1 MAESSTAPPGADKPV
16 IVRVKRKASQS
27 ALDAFWLE
35 INERPLKRPLIDFG
49 KLSISDASSS
59 KVEEFKTQKIL
70 VRHVETVTSSKD
82 TFDVLRSVVPNSSGE
97 LKSEEKIEER
107 RRSLKTVDKQDQLLV
122 KARQAQEVLSR
133 YARFEQI
140 WRSRKEKIV
149 APEDEA
155 IYDMCRLYDVVR
167 VDVEELAVEVQNQ
180 KDTDMDDCKMM
191 ADFLPL
197 LREVLPTA
205 AEEIEH
211 DIHGVVS
218 NQDGY
223 VYDVYAVEKD
233 VNEMEADSTSHFP
246 LVQVDDDEQFYDG
259 PDDSECETDDSNAE
273 NNPLNDYPDE
283 EDDDDDDEDEDEA
296 TSRSSDEN
304 SEDES
309 TTSGNESEELK
320 SGSQVSYEYE
330 GSELYEWSDYADQTL
345 EDSDGDEESY
355 YFIVNDLMEDNSTI
369 PFDQFKLSS
378 NSQIPFDLF
387 VSKKYKGIGIR
398 GFVRFTD
405 SARNLVYT
413 VQKSSYKS
421 ATRDQDC
428 VKQLLDS
435 SGNTLF
441 LITRINKRSWHGFKG
456 NGEEKKV
463 IFTADKTVDE
473 FSRTEFTVILVDE
486 NNEDAKTE
494 LRMKGSPYKR
504 SCTIYKCD
512 SIVAQNKAQ
521 LVVIAHDVDPI
532 ELVVWLPALCRK
544 MEIPYCIVILKIKF
558 YIVHKKTASVLC
570 LTSVKNEDKMEFSK
584 ILEAI
589 KADFNDK
596 YDETRKKWGGGVMG
610 SKSQA
615 KTKAKERV
623 LAKEAAQRLT

>member
-1 MAESSTAPPGADKPV
+1 MAESSTAPPGAGKPV

-259 PDDSECETDDSNAE
+259 PDDSECETDDSN
-273 NNPLNDYPDE
+273 
-283 EDDDDDDEDEDEA
+283 
-296 TSRSSDEN
+296 
-304 SEDES
+304 EDES

-320 SGSQVSYEYE
+320 NGSQVSYEYE

-355 YFIVNDLMEDNSTI
+355 
-369 PFDQFKLSS
+369 
-378 NSQIPFDLF
+378 
-387 VSKKYKGIGIR
+387 
-398 GFVRFTD
+398 
-405 SARNLVYT
+405 
-413 VQKSSYKS
+413 
-421 ATRDQDC
+421 
-428 VKQLLDS
+428 
-435 SGNTLF
+435 
-441 LITRINKRSWHGFKG
+441 
-456 NGEEKKV
+456 
-463 IFTADKTVDE
+463 
-473 FSRTEFTVILVDE
+473 
-486 NNEDAKTE
+486 
-494 LRMKGSPYKR
+494 
-504 SCTIYKCD
+504 
-512 SIVAQNKAQ
+512 
-521 LVVIAHDVDPI
+521 
-532 ELVVWLPALCRK
+532 
-544 MEIPYCIVILKIKF
+544 
-558 YIVHKKTASVLC
+558 
-570 LTSVKNEDKMEFSK
+570 
-584 ILEAI
+584 
-589 KADFNDK
+589 
-596 YDETRKKWGGGVMG
+596 
-610 SKSQA
+610 
-615 KTKAKERV
+615 
-623 LAKEAAQRLT
+623 